1 MGAEGTKHTRF
12 SHAAFR
18 RALGSFLD
26 NFMIGLS
33 NTLQR
38 NYFVDGCEVQFG
50 DRQLKPSID
59 LNSEMGFSA
68 TGFKYRHRATGITPP
83 INHL

>member
-18 RALGSFLD
+18 HALGSFLD

-38 NYFVDGCEVQFG
+38 NYLVDGCEVQFG
-50 DRQLKPSID
+50 DRKSV
-59 LNSEMGFSA
+59 EA
-68 TGFKYRHRATGITPP
+68 VYRSKLRNG
-83 INHL
+83 L